1 VCYGVTKKTFVRGS
15 TPRTR
20 LTFKYIKMSSLTMG
34 TSMQK
39 NVPSTTTK
47 FVEATKLTKYEKITA
62 KFEALKIKEKKTI
75 TEVRSLMSA
84 YLQLEDK
91 TPSAIFNKLKKSY
104 DKSSEISNEVKLALG
119 KSKFPTFQEFI
130 TKLTAKNKQ
139 WYSNWDGIIVLTS
152 FNKVAKI
159 NTKVKNQNKKESAK

>member
-1 VCYGVTKKTFVRGS
+1 
-15 TPRTR
+15 
-20 LTFKYIKMSSLTMG
+20 MSKLVQSPA
-34 TSMQK
+34 K
-39 NVPSTTTK
+39 AIENNVPTTTTK
-47 FVEATKLTKYEKITA
+47 IVEAKKLTKYEKTKQ
-62 KFEALKIKEKKTI
+62 KFETLKSKKDKTT

-104 DKSSEISNEVKLALG
+104 DKSSEISSEVKLALG
-119 KSKFPTFQEFI
+119 KSKFPTYQEFI

-152 FNKVAKI
+152 FNKVAKT
-159 NTKVKNQNKKESAK
+159 NTKVKNQNKKEAAK

>member
-1 VCYGVTKKTFVRGS
+1 MSKLVKSPAKAIKT
-15 TPRTR
+15 
-20 LTFKYIKMSSLTMG
+20 
-34 TSMQK
+34 
-39 NVPSTTTK
+39 NVPTTTTTI
-47 FVEATKLTKYEKITA
+47 VEAKKLTKYEKTKL
-62 KFEALKIKEKKTI
+62 KFEALKIKQNKTT

-104 DKSSEISNEVKLALG
+104 GKNSEISSEVKLALG
-119 KSKFPTFQEFI
+119 KSKFPTYQEFI

-159 NTKVKNQNKKESAK
+159 NTKVKNQNKKEAAK